1 MGSVGSE
8 SGFLARARPLHGGG
22 DTWRTSRHCAPVGL
36 PAPRPACLPAG
47 THGQARQAGRASCR
61 AASTAR
67 GNDRRGGARPLFL
80 FLSPAG
86 GGDRGATLSGA
97 QAESKEKRGHTQRLE
112 VAPAVPPHPPLSP
125 QGERGRRT
133 RIARE
138 DDRSG
143 GTARGGD
150 KQEADA
156 PLSSFARACPASA
169 RNPGLRW
176 RSGRQ
181 TPAFSRRQAPSLR
194 LRSGHASACLRQ
206 AQGGL

>member
-1 MGSVGSE
+1 MVGSVGSE

-112 VAPAVPPHPPLSP
+112 VAPAAPLTLPSPPK
-125 QGERGRRT
+125 GRGKEERASRT
-133 RIARE
+133 GVTEAEAPRA
-138 DDRSG
+138 G
-143 GTARGGD
+143 MTAGTATKRKRCNYIMQD
-150 KQEADA
+150 SVREM
-156 PLSSFARACPASA
+156 
-169 RNPGLRW
+169 GLLWLQPMTVVREP
-176 RSGRQ
+176 
-181 TPAFSRRQAPSLR
+181 TFPKLK
-194 LRSGHASACLRQ
+194 
-206 AQGGL
+206 